1 MKRIIR
7 KIKDYVNMDKN
18 TCLKAAE
25 EAMEKGLAH
34 LDVAL
39 QSFRTGKASPAILAQ
54 VKVDYYGNMSSLN
67 NIANVSILDAHTL
80 QVQPWEKNMVGA
92 IAKAIQEANLGLQ
105 PINSGDSVKVPIPT
119 LTEERRKDLVKQV
132 KAEAEKAKTVLRNAR
147 RDANEQIKKMQK
159 DGFPEDEAKALEA
172 DIQKLLDKYTKQ
184 LEATIEAKEKDIM
197 TV

>member
-1 MKRIIR
+1 
-7 KIKDYVNMDKN
+7 MDKN
-18 TCLKAAE
+18 TCLKGAE

-39 QSFRTGKASPAILAQ
+39 QSIRTGKASPAILSQ
-54 VKVDYYGNMSSLN
+54 VKVDYYGNMSPLN
-67 NIANVSILDAHTL
+67 NIANVSTLDAHTL

-105 PINSGDSVKVPIPT
+105 PINSGDSIKVPIPI
-119 LTEERRKDLVKQV
+119 LTEERRKELVKQV

-159 DGFPEDEAKALEA
+159 DGFPEDEAKTLEA
-172 DIQKLLDKYTKQ
+172 DVQKLLDKYTKQ
-184 LEATIEAKEKDIM
+184 LDATVEAKEKDIM

>member
-1 MKRIIR
+1 
-7 KIKDYVNMDKN
+7 MDKN

-119 LTEERRKDLVKQV
+119 LTEERRKELVKQV

-172 DIQKLLDKYTKQ
+172 DVQKLLDKYTKQ

>member
-119 LTEERRKDLVKQV
+119 LTEERRKELVKQV